1 MALVRVRGATYRIV
15 EEHVCLVVQILKP
28 RSIVGELVIRIGAGC
43 VPEKDASDLA
53 FVVFRHLGIAMNFS
67 QHT

>member
-1 MALVRVRGATYRIV
+1 MI
-15 EEHVCLVVQILKP
+15 EEHVCLVVQILEP